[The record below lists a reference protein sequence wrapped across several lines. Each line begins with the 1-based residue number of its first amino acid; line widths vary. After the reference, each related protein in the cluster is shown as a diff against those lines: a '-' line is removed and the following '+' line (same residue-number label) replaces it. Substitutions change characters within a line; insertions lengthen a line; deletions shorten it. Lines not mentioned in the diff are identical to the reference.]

1 MACREAEPWA
11 CLSRGNKCG
20 GCRVGHGLRY
30 SRAGG
35 VEASWASLPASY
47 GHVPV
52 FGRVIGFYRQGL
64 ESQVQLSHV
73 PNFAAVNQPSGTNA
87 AILAQL
93 IEFGGRA
100 AQIDRRFYTR
110 QTTAW
115 ARPHFRRRAAAH
127 HSTRLIMA
135 PLRQL
140 VPSLAHTL
148 ASSSSAIG
156 SSFKTSRRSP
166 AAVIEPSGKAIAAAM
181 SNRSGVSGVTWSGGG
196 IAATAQHI

>member
-11 CLSRGNKCG
+11 YSSSENKCG
-20 GCRVGHGLRY
+20 CGRVGHGLRY

-64 ESQVQLSHV
+64 ENQVQLSHV

-100 AQIDRRFYTR
+100 AQIYRALDARETPAG
-110 QTTAW
+110 T
-115 ARPHFRRRAAAH
+115 RPHFQHQAAAH
-127 HSTRLIMA
+127 QA
-135 PLRQL
+135 P
-140 VPSLAHTL
+140 A
-148 ASSSSAIG
+148 
-156 SSFKTSRRSP
+156 
-166 AAVIEPSGKAIAAAM
+166 
-181 SNRSGVSGVTWSGGG
+181 
-196 IAATAQHI
+196 